1 MAKNIRYTTDNK
13 MIIESVGADYSAG
26 DFIVQGILHGVSI
39 NDVATG
45 ADAVVQAVGEVEYTK
60 TAGETWTAGK
70 DDLYYDAV
78 SDAFTV
84 AITADGIVRGV
95 AAEDALID
103 ATSGLV
109 KLVPGRMAADADF
122 VAYDNSTSG
131 LAATTVQ
138 GAIDEVGGRVDDL
151 ENDKM
156 DLVAAPVAG
165 DLIEMDAA
173 GQGVPSGLAA
183 ADVQTLTV
191 PTAAGNLAELT
202 ALGALADSGVSSA
215 DVQVLTVPAAA
226 HSLAGLTALGALED
240 TTILAADMAGA
251 VTMGGIYNDQMR
263 NASDTA
269 QSTADATAT
278 LIDLEDVELVGD
290 VTYDAGVTSLATIPA
305 GADGFYAIGWAA
317 VFAAGAGT
325 YNEAG
330 IYINGAPAFD
340 VQETP
345 DGASPITCQDYAL
358 VRLSAGDTVGLWCKQ
373 DSGGALDVTSAY
385 LAIQRIQ

>member
-1 MAKNIRYTTDNK
+1 MAKNIRYTTDDR

-39 NDVATG
+39 NNVASG
-45 ADAVVQAVGEVEYTK
+45 ADAVVQAVGEIEYAK
-60 TAGETWTAGK
+60 KAGETWTAGE

-78 SDAFTV
+78 SDAFTT

-122 VAYDNSTSG
+122 VAYDNGTSG

-138 GAIDEVGGRVDDL
+138 GAIDELVTAVDDVVYDDDARL
-151 ENDKM
+151 TDARTPTAHKSTHATAGS
-156 DLVAAPVAG
+156 DALSAADIGAQAVVAG
-165 DLIEMDAA
+165 AVENNLASFDAA
-173 GQGVPSGLAA
+173 GSTKDSGI
-183 ADVQTLTV
+183 
-191 PTAAGNLAELT
+191 TAASIT
-202 ALGALADSGVSSA
+202 
-215 DVQVLTVPAAA
+215 
-226 HSLAGLTALGALED
+226 
-240 TTILAADMAGA
+240 GA

-278 LIDLEDVELVGD
+278 LIDLEDVELVGN
-290 VTYDAGVTSLATIPA
+290 VTYDAGDTSLATIPA
-305 GADGFYAIGWAA
+305 TGLYAIVYGAT
-317 VFAAGAGT
+317 FEAGGGN
-325 YNEAG
+325 YNEVA
-330 IYINGAPAFD
+330 IKVNSVTRSTD
-340 VQETP
+340 EETP
-345 DGASPITCQDYAL
+345 DGTNPTVVVGNTML
-358 VRLSAGDTVGLWCKQ
+358 RLSANDTVGLWCKQ